1 MKTAPRMGGD
11 HPAGFTLLEIMI
23 VVAIM
28 ALVALM
34 AGPSVLKRV
43 PYYRLNSAVSSVL
56 AELRAARMAALSEDR
71 QVEVALD
78 SPGRLLLVQIDRN
91 ENDVYEAD
99 EIVTL
104 KIGDSD
110 KISVSAVV
118 TNGTFTPRGDFECE
132 EGFWKITVD
141 SQGAG
146 QTYVYVFRSGKVE
159 ETDESL

>member
-1 MKTAPRMGGD
+1 MKTPPRTGGGRLS
-11 HPAGFTLLEIMI
+11 GFTLLEIMI
-23 VVAIM
+23 VVAIV

-34 AGPSVLKRV
+34 AGPSVIKRV

-56 AELRAARMAALSEDR
+56 AELRAAKMAALSEDR
-71 QVEVALD
+71 QVEVSLD
-78 SPGRLLLVQIDRN
+78 APGRLLFVQIDRN

-99 EIVTL
+99 EIVSL
-104 KIGDSD
+104 KIGESD
-110 KISVSAVV
+110 KISVSAAV
-118 TNGTFTPRGDFECE
+118 TNGTFTPRGDFECD

-146 QTYVYVFRSGKVE
+146 HTYVYVFRSGKVE